1 MRDQECKVNMTKCN
15 VFVTFRNR
23 NRRARGSARMHRL
36 TNRIGSGAVRRLPR
50 ALLARA
56 LPACVAVAGA
66 AAPAGAQEESVD
78 RVVAIVGD
86 SVVLLSQLV
95 QAENQQRA
103 RGAPVPAEGTPEG
116 EEYRRNLLDA
126 LIANQIVLQ
135 AAAQDTLLEVDNDRV
150 EGQLQERLDTV
161 EASFGGRAAME
172 SQLEAE
178 GLSMQ
183 AYRDLLRDEITQGML
198 VQLYVA
204 RYSGESAVEVTE
216 AEIREFFE
224 AQRAALGERPATVTF
239 KQILLSVQASDST
252 LAAARARAEELLVR
266 VRAGEDF
273 ATLATEHSQD
283 PGSAEAGGDLGWF
296 RRGLMVDEF
305 DEAAFSLLEGGISD
319 IVETDFGYHIILVER
334 VRYAERR
341 ARHILIRPEIGL
353 GDVGATR
360 AIAANVAERA
370 LTEEF
375 ESLIDEYH
383 DSSLPDSATVPQRQI
398 AQYLAP
404 AYVAALTDREPGE
417 IVGPIQFTFQGE
429 ELFAIIRIERLRE
442 AGEFSYD
449 DLEPQIRATL
459 IAQKREEA
467 LLDGLR
473 ARTYVEVKE
482 PGR

>member
-1 MRDQECKVNMTKCN
+1 MRSSRPFPTP
-15 VFVTFRNR
+15 
-23 NRRARGSARMHRL
+23 
-36 TNRIGSGAVRRLPR
+36 GALLVR
-50 ALLARA
+50 ALLA
-56 LPACVAVAGA
+56 CVAVGGVAVGGV
-66 AAPAGAQEESVD
+66 AAPAKAQEEAVD

-95 QAENQQRA
+95 QVESQQRA
-103 RGAPVPAEGTPEG
+103 RGQPVPEEGTPES
-116 EEYRRNLLDA
+116 EEYRRTLLDA

-135 AAAQDTLLEVDNDRV
+135 AAAQDTLLEVDSDRL
-150 EGQLQERLDTV
+150 ESQLQQRLDTV

-178 GLSMQ
+178 GLSLQ
-183 AYRDLLRDEITQGML
+183 AYRELLRDEISQGML
-198 VQLYVA
+198 IQLYVA

-224 AQRAALGERPATVTF
+224 VQRAALQQRPATVTF
-239 KQILLSVQASDST
+239 KQILLTVQPSDST
-252 LAAARARAEELLVR
+252 LDAARSRAEDLLER

-273 ATLATEHSQD
+273 AALATEYSQD

-305 DEAAFSLLEGGISD
+305 DDAAFSLLEGGISD
-319 IVETDFGYHIILVER
+319 VVETDFGYHIILVER

-341 ARHILIRPEIGL
+341 ARHILIRPDIGL
-353 GDVGATR
+353 GDIGATR
-360 AIAANVAERA
+360 SFAAEIAERA
-370 LTEEF
+370 RAEDF

-383 DSSLPDSATVPQRQI
+383 ESSLPDSATVPQRQI

-404 AYVAALTDREPGE
+404 AYVAALTGREIGE

-429 ELFAIIRIERLRE
+429 ELFAIIRIEQLRD
-442 AGEFSYD
+442 AGEFSYE

-459 IAQKREEA
+459 MAQKREEA

>member
-1 MRDQECKVNMTKCN
+1 MRS
-15 VFVTFRNR
+15 FR
-23 NRRARGSARMHRL
+23 ASPSPG
-36 TNRIGSGAVRRLPR
+36 

-56 LPACVAVAGA
+56 LLVGVAAGAVAV
-66 AAPAGAQEESVD
+66 PAGAQEEPVD

-95 QAENQQRA
+95 QVEGQRRA
-103 RGAPVPAEGTPEG
+103 LGQPVPDEGTPEA
-116 EEYRRNLLDA
+116 EQYRRALLDA

-150 EGQLQERLDTV
+150 ETMLQQRLDTV
-161 EASFGGRAAME
+161 EARFGGRAAME
-172 SQLEAE
+172 NQLEAE
-178 GLSMQ
+178 GLSVQ
-183 AYRDLLRDEITQGML
+183 AYREMLRDEISQGML
-198 VQLYVA
+198 VELYVA

-224 AQRAALGERPATVTF
+224 AQRAALQQRPATVTF
-239 KQILLSVQASDST
+239 KQILLTVQPSDST
-252 LAAARARAEELLVR
+252 LAAARSRAEELLER

-273 ATLATEHSQD
+273 AALATEFSQD

-305 DEAAFSLLEGGISD
+305 DDAAFSLLEGGISD
-319 IVETDFGYHIILVER
+319 VVETDFGYHIILVER
-334 VRYAERR
+334 VRYAERK
-341 ARHILIRPEIGL
+341 ARHILIRPDIGL
-353 GDVGATR
+353 GDIGATR
-360 AIAANVAERA
+360 SFAGELAERA
-370 LTEEF
+370 KAEEDF

-383 DSSLPDSATVPQRQI
+383 ESSLPDSATVPQRQI

-404 AYVAALTDREPGE
+404 AYIGALTGREPGE

-429 ELFAIIRIERLRE
+429 ELFAIIRIEQLRE
-442 AGEFSYD
+442 AGEFSYE
-449 DLEPQIRATL
+449 DLEPQIRASL
-459 IAQKREEA
+459 MASKREEA

-473 ARTYVEVKE
+473 ARTYIEVKE